1 MNDQQLYQNLYSLR
15 DSIKLQVKRREGKAP
30 TVCTDTALQEIV
42 RLRPLKKDDL
52 YAVPGVGKT
61 FVDKYGD
68 DFVAI
73 VQKWT
78 EKVIVNTEDINDS
91 TRKTIK
97 ELEKKLVNINKNN
110 KLLYI
115 PKLPDKLG
123 FDLYDKNTSA
133 NPYSFL
139 FSENSRVICN
149 VLNNDNYLAEKANYK
164 RLNTLI
170 REISR
175 NYRETGQYDLYIGF
189 PFVIG
194 RLMGEN
200 FDVRAPLALFPVQI
214 MKEPTSISII
224 ADDSRDA
231 IYNNSLIL
239 AYYKFNGI
247 NKPLPNNVIE
257 DVNASGFIN
266 NLLSFYNEQGMS
278 IQKTEHVEE
287 NISKFK
293 EYMADEFPSFHEGI
307 LKLEWNM
314 VLGKYPI
321 CASSIQKDF
330 DDILD
335 RGTINGILS
344 ELLQNVENI
353 DYFSD
358 KFSGL
363 DEKDKNLD
371 IHISERQLTYIG
383 ELNSSQENVIT
394 AIKKREALVVQ
405 GPPGTGK
412 SQTITSL
419 ITDFVNNGKNVLM
432 VSEKKA
438 ALDVVYSRLGNL
450 NQYAI
455 LIDDASNKSE
465 FYGQMEHILNISN
478 VPQVDITKIDEL
490 SDQIDADIAR
500 LNKIGRVLYETNEFG
515 IEAYKL
521 YLMNDRLDIASPEG
535 SKEYLLYQKYVRPLI
550 YQMNYEQLDKICN
563 KLKQVDFVAM
573 SSRYAK
579 ILADLPWFSSLKEN
593 LSEYEVAAFMQDSAI
608 TQNETDAWRNN
619 NFIIRLFTKGKV
631 IKKVK
636 EFSNKYFNQYSK
648 DMIKMLID
656 NAGKMGSKI
665 YQYHDYI
672 MAKPIYQSMNVSEA
686 EYFMSVLALQEVSG
700 NTFYNDNNALFNYTI
715 GVFLQ
720 KFEAE
725 HRDVLQSMSD
735 FKNIIAD
742 LNRLYVKKK
751 KLVETK
757 LQAVLYREI
766 TNITSSKRQGEISRV
781 VEMKKKWSINKYIKK
796 FSFELFKGIRIWLLT
811 PEVASDILP
820 LEAGLFDLVIFDEA
834 SQLYIERGIPA
845 IVRGKKIVVA
855 GDSKQLRPSSL
866 GTGKI
871 DFGEENEADEN
882 YEGNAALEE
891 ESLLDL
897 ARFRYVPPVL
907 LNFHYRSKYEELIAF
922 SNYAFYKGKLCVS
935 PNAETPE
942 LPPIEVIKI
951 NDGLW
956 ESRHNR
962 NEAAKAVEL
971 LKLFYKERKNNDTV
985 GIITFNSSQRDLI
998 LDVIDDDCSVDQGF
1012 SMFVK
1017 TEMNRKEN
1025 GEDIGLFVK
1034 NIENVQGDERDTI
1047 IFSIGYAKNTEGR
1060 LIRNFGWLNQKGG
1073 ENRLNVAI
1081 SRAKKKIYIITS
1093 FEPHELQ
1100 VEDCTNDGPR
1110 YLKKYLEYCFA
1121 ISGGNKEAAKQVL
1134 HSFGDAD
1141 NTTDNIRFDSDFEIM
1156 VYDALRDRG
1165 YQVET
1170 QVGIGGYSIDLAIKK
1185 NGQYVLGIECDGK
1198 LYHNSKSARER
1209 DYHRQKYLES
1219 RGWKI
1224 HRVWSPNWWRNPDGE
1239 IDKIESIVKH

>member
-15 DSIKLQVKRREGKAP
+15 DSIKVQVKRREGKAP

-52 YAVPGVGKT
+52 YAVTGIGKT
-61 FVDKYGD
+61 FVEKYGD
-68 DFVAI
+68 EFVAI

-78 EKVIVNTEDINDS
+78 EKAIVHTENINDS
-91 TRKTIK
+91 TRKTLK
-97 ELEKKLVNINKNN
+97 ELEKKLVNINKKN
-110 KLLYI
+110 KLLYM

-123 FDLYDKNTSA
+123 FDLYAKNCT
-133 NPYSFL
+133 NPYAVL
-139 FSENSRVICN
+139 FSEDSNVICN
-149 VLNNDNYLAEKANYK
+149 VLNNDNYIAEKANYK

-170 REISR
+170 REINR
-175 NYRETGQYDLYIGF
+175 DFRETGQYDLYIGF

-200 FDVRAPLALFPVQI
+200 FDVRAPLALFPMQVI
-214 MKEPTSISII
+214 KEPTSISII
-224 ADDSRDA
+224 PDNSKDA

-247 NKPLPNNVIE
+247 SKPLPNNVIE

-266 NLLSFYNEQGMS
+266 NLLSFYSQQGMS
-278 IQKTEHVEE
+278 IQKTEHMEE
-287 NISKFK
+287 NINKFK
-293 EYMADEFPSFHEGI
+293 EYMADEFPSFHEGS

-330 DDILD
+330 DDILNS
-335 RGTINGILS
+335 GTINGLLS

-353 DYFSD
+353 DYYSD

-363 DEKDKNLD
+363 ENKEDNLD
-371 IHISERQLTYIG
+371 VHISERQLTYIG

-394 AIKKREALVVQ
+394 AIKNREALVVQ

-450 NQYAI
+450 NRYAI
-455 LIDDASNKSE
+455 LIDDASNKSG
-465 FYGQMEHILNISN
+465 FYGQMEHILNITT
-478 VPQVDITKIDEL
+478 VPQADIAKINEL
-490 SDQIDADIAR
+490 SDQIDVDIAR
-500 LNKIGRVLYETNEFG
+500 LNNIGRVLYEANEFG
-515 IEAYKL
+515 MEAYKL

-535 SKEYLLYQKYVRPLI
+535 SKEYSLYQKCARPLI
-550 YQMNYEQLDKICN
+550 YRMNYEQLDKVCI
-563 KLKQVDFVAM
+563 KLKNAEFVVMA
-573 SSRYAK
+573 SRYVM
-579 ILADLPWFSSLKEN
+579 ILTNAPWFSSLKEN
-593 LSEYEVAAFMQDSAI
+593 LSEYEVAAFMQDSTNI
-608 TQNETDAWRNN
+608 QNEADVWRNK
-619 NFIIRLFTKGKV
+619 NFIVRLFTKGRV
-631 IKKVK
+631 IKKAK
-636 EFSNKYFNQYSK
+636 EFCYKYFNQNGK
-648 DMIKMLID
+648 NVIKMLVD
-656 NAGKMGSKI
+656 NAGKMGSQI

-672 MAKPIYQSMNVSEA
+672 MAKPIYQSMNESEA
-686 EYFMSVLALQEVSG
+686 EYFMSVLAIQEVSG
-700 NTFYNDNNALFNYTI
+700 NTFDNGNNSLFNYAI

-735 FKNIIAD
+735 FKNIIAE
-742 LNRLYVKKK
+742 LNRLFEKKK

-757 LQAVLYREI
+757 LQAVLYQDI
-766 TNITSSKRQGEISRV
+766 TNITASKRQGEIARV
-781 VEMKKKWSINKYIKK
+781 VEMKKKWSINKYINK

-834 SQLYIERGIPA
+834 SQLYIERGVPA

-871 DFGEENEADEN
+871 ELGEENEADEN

-922 SNYAFYKGKLCVS
+922 SNYAFYKGRLCVS
-935 PNAETPE
+935 PNAVTPE
-942 LPPIEVIKI
+942 RPPIEVIKI
-951 NDGLW
+951 KDGLW

-971 LKLFYKERKNNDTV
+971 LKQFSKERKNNDTV

-998 LDVIDDDCSVDQGF
+998 LDVIDDECSVDQDF

-1047 IFSIGYAKNTEGR
+1047 IFSIGYAKNTDGR

-1081 SRAKKKIYIITS
+1081 SRAKKKIYIVTS
-1093 FEPHELQ
+1093 FEPYELQ

-1121 ISGGNKEAAKQVL
+1121 ISSGNQEAAKQVL
-1134 HSFGDAD
+1134 YSFGDTESTAE
-1141 NTTDNIRFDSDFEIM
+1141 NVKFDSDFEIM
-1156 VYDALRDRG
+1156 VYDTLRDRG

-1185 NGQYVLGIECDGK
+1185 NGQYILGIECDGK

-1224 HRVWSPNWWRNPDGE
+1224 HRIWSPNWWRNPDGE
-1239 IDKIESIVKH
+1239 IDKIESIVNH